1 MTKQELLKL
10 IMKEIDNIPP
20 IPENI
25 NKIKKLIKSTTSS
38 VQSIANYV
46 KRDPALTADL
56 LKIANSAAYMTRNRV
71 NTAERAI
78 TTIGLVQ
85 LETIILTIGARQ
97 VLEGRYEAAE
107 SIWEHS
113 FKCGFYAKHLLTM
126 KRLNDDADSVYTAGL
141 LHDIGKLVLLSL
153 RPELVDKINKL
164 SLAKNVPI
172 HQIEKLAI
180 GLSHAEIGEKIAA
193 SWNFPTN
200 LVKAIGDH
208 HQPRLS
214 NEEHRPMVYTTYLA
228 NILCKRPEAESVF
241 STIEEK
247 VLEFFEIDSVKTLE
261 SIIHTLDEFYLTASE
276 ALNV

>member
-1 MTKQELLKL
+1 M
-10 IMKEIDNIPP
+10 
-20 IPENI
+20 
-25 NKIKKLIKSTTSS
+25 
-38 VQSIANYV
+38 
-46 KRDPALTADL
+46 
-56 LKIANSAAYMTRNRV
+56 
-71 NTAERAI
+71 
-78 TTIGLVQ
+78 
-85 LETIILTIGARQ
+85 
-97 VLEGRYEAAE
+97 
-107 SIWEHS
+107 
-113 FKCGFYAKHLLTM
+113 
-126 KRLNDDADSVYTAGL
+126 
-141 LHDIGKLVLLSL
+141 SL

-247 VLEFFEIDSVKTLE
+247 VLEFFEIDSVKTLG